1 MALVFA
7 LEQLEGTNIPTN
19 SATVS
24 NEVPHCFNYRN
35 ILTSLC
41 TTGWMSLRIMESP
54 EKRSRYPAIFL
65 SPAVS
70 VKILCFPALSSTNTW
85 IGIAISLPINLPDFM
100 NIVSPKTFHVGS
112 LKYTYR
118 ASWLIEF
125 SMGFMAYY
133 LLNLVSP
140 ARNTMSHG

>member
-70 VKILCFPALSSTNTW
+70 VKILWYVLFTAYTDARTDFFLVKCQKMVVLELCQSQGGYRIGEPLSPEPLSQ
-85 IGIAISLPINLPDFM
+85 LPRA
-100 NIVSPKTFHVGS
+100 V
-112 LKYTYR
+112 KY
-118 ASWLIEF
+118 
-125 SMGFMAYY
+125 
-133 LLNLVSP
+133 
-140 ARNTMSHG
+140 